1 MSSCYNCTGLLETG
15 QKPGYFQLPLFRVVG
30 QFLLIR
36 QAAPSRSELPGSPL
50 TATPVSNAS
59 FHGNADVAT
68 LRGARNP
75 LSERHAYG
83 LYSSTGPK
91 YWYVQSWALA
101 LPVHFH
107 TQRILRWATPFG
119 VSPRRQPLNLPDG
132 RRTCNCPGVAFRR
145 LPRRLLLRLDRWGS
159 RCRAGPW
166 HSAT

>member
-119 VSPRRQPLNLPDG
+119 DDPRHQTSELARRAQVRRKVPGPRLAWDTARQAVR
-132 RRTCNCPGVAFRR
+132 RRTCNSQGTP
-145 LPRRLLLRLDRWGS
+145 
-159 RCRAGPW
+159 
-166 HSAT
+166 